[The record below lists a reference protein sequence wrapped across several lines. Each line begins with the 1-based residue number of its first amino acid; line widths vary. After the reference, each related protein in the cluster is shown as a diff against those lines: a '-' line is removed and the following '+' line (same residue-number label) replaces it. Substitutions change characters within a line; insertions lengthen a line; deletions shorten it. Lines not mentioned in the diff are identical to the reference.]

1 MRKTYLWAFCLV
13 ASLWCSNGHAQTFE
27 TQYERSV
34 HDLMTDVQQR
44 FGVRFKFDGKVDTV
58 GKRLP
63 YADFRVRPYSI
74 EMTLDNICKYFDW
87 NWWKQTDKLYKIK
100 PYEYPR
106 RHEDEG
112 RMMLDW
118 LSTLYNNKAEW
129 EARRDTLRREVRQRL
144 ELDAFLDSCVVVK
157 DKKGRAER
165 PVTLSKVRRHDGYT
179 TQNICIELTPG
190 QHLFGTIYAPYG
202 LKKKEKIINKKL
214 SESVALQSNQKVQS
228 SKQDQDKSKSSK
240 FKVQSSKKY
249 ALIVCPDGHWPMRYR
264 KDEQQRLGTL
274 ARMGAVCVDFDLYG
288 WGESEQEVGAEAHH
302 TSRAH
307 VYQAACGYI
316 LLDWMLT
323 HRKDIDPERVG
334 VMGGS
339 GGGTHTVLLSLLDD
353 RVTAS
358 APVVHLASHFDGGC
372 PCESGKPVQLSAG
385 GTCEAELAAVMAPKP
400 MLIVSDGGDWTSSV
414 PTLEYPYLQR
424 IYSFYDARDQ
434 VRNVHL
440 PNDRHDFNE
449 HKRQAVY
456 DFFIDVFDLDRTMLD
471 EDKVTIEPDDD
482 LKSLYKT
489 QR

>member
-1 MRKTYLWAFCLV
+1 MRKTTFGAFCLLV
-13 ASLWCSNGHAQTFE
+13 SLWWGNGHAQTFE
-27 TQYERSV
+27 TRYERSV

-44 FGVRFKFDGKVDTV
+44 FGVKFKFDGKVDTV
-58 GKRLP
+58 AKRLP
-63 YADFRVRPYSI
+63 YADFRVRPYSL

-100 PYEYPR
+100 PYEYAR
-106 RHEDEG
+106 RHEQEG
-112 RMMLDW
+112 KMMLDW
-118 LSTLYNNKAEW
+118 LSSLYHNQAEW

-157 DKKGRAER
+157 DKKGHAER
-165 PVTLSKVRRHDGYT
+165 PVILSKVRRHDGYT

-190 QHLFGTIYAPYG
+190 QHLFGTIYSPLLCQAECGVANPSHHSP
-202 LKKKEKIINKKL
+202 LII
-214 SESVALQSNQKVQS
+214 
-228 SKQDQDKSKSSK
+228 
-240 FKVQSSKKY
+240 
-249 ALIVCPDGHWPMRYR
+249 CPDGHWPMRYR

-323 HRKDIDPERVG
+323 HRKDIDHQRVG

-339 GGGTHTVLLSLLDD
+339 GGGTHTVLLSLLDE

-414 PTLEYPYLQR
+414 PTLEFPYLQR
-424 IYSFYDARDQ
+424 IYGFYGAQNQ

-456 DFFIDVFDLDRTMLD
+456 DFFIDVFGLDRTMLD
-471 EDKVTIEPDDD
+471 EEKVTIIPDGD
-482 LKSLYKT
+482 LKTLYK
-489 QR
+489 